1 MSSREASERDLC
13 FAALSVRLASSPATS
28 PQGRGKETSKWKP
41 HPAAT
46 QPPSPKGKARSYIAF
61 IILITVGRGLAPAGN
76 DKFPQTNGNENLQI
90 CYFLFSFIY
99 GGSKHQYNR
108 KLFSLYP
115 QTRMAFPQGK
125 ASFFQKFSKAVGARA
140 ASQRRYPD
148 KRHPAARRAAALPAT
163 GGNYLG

>member
-1 MSSREASERDLC
+1 MLCSPLRQTRKLACHLSPRARQRDKQMEASSGC
-13 FAALSVRLASSPATS
+13 Y
-28 PQGRGKETSKWKP
+28 
-41 HPAAT
+41 AAT
-46 QPPSPKGKARSYIAF
+46 FPAGKARSYIAF